1 MQYQEE
7 KQGVLPPEK
16 SKTES
21 AGGGLQ
27 FLVGGG
33 TRSVEIVPRGESSP
47 PQVETINRPELS
59 ETVIVARGGMT
70 VLVRDVTAQL
80 PTGDKMELGTISIS
94 ADRVVGWLPLVSNL
108 FNGADDLSQAQGELY
123 LEGDIVFRQ
132 GERIIYADSM
142 YYNVAME
149 RGLVLD
155 AEAITTV
162 PNYKGLIRLKAD
174 VLQQVAK
181 GNFIAFDAAI
191 TSSRMGVPRY
201 WLQSEQLT
209 LREKE
214 QDEVDPSTGLVGKR
228 REPFVDIVT
237 TSP

>member
-1 MQYQEE
+1 
-7 KQGVLPPEK
+7 
-16 SKTES
+16 
-21 AGGGLQ
+21 
-27 FLVGGG
+27 
-33 TRSVEIVPRGESSP
+33 
-47 PQVETINRPELS
+47 
-59 ETVIVARGGMT
+59 
-70 VLVRDVTAQL
+70 
-80 PTGDKMELGTISIS
+80 
-94 ADRVVGWLPLVSNL
+94 
-108 FNGADDLSQAQGELY
+108 
-123 LEGDIVFRQ
+123 
-132 GERIIYADSM
+132 M

-214 QDEVDPSTGLVGKR
+214 QDEVDPSTG
-228 REPFVDIVT
+228 
-237 TSP
+237 